1 MNVRESLVVVAAVKL
16 HAVQSHA
23 EYFQSHRNIWARAC
37 KLPGKKINLGGCG
50 GKRMAVICEYSLPSD
65 VCAEIRRLKAGVC
78 VQRLCI
84 CPLASAQARHP
95 IILFAQGR
103 I

>member
-1 MNVRESLVVVAAVKL
+1 
-16 HAVQSHA
+16 
-23 EYFQSHRNIWARAC
+23 
-37 KLPGKKINLGGCG
+37 
-50 GKRMAVICEYSLPSD
+50 MAVICEYSLALD
-65 VCAEIRRLKAGVC
+65 VCAEISRLKTGVCVC